1 MINQLLVIELTIVYF
16 IALFAIAYLVEKK
29 ISQGKKWLDNPLV
42 YALALAVY
50 CTAWTY
56 YGNVGLAAS
65 SGLLFVAVYIGPS
78 LFFIFWWSL
87 LRKLVRIRNEY
98 NITSIADFISARYGK
113 STTVAAIAAAIAFI
127 GIVPYL
133 SLQLKA
139 IFNSFAFITSGYYAN
154 SSAAGQMDLIILI
167 AIILFAIVF
176 GFRSLDQTERHPG
189 LVMVVAIQSV
199 VKLIAF
205 LAAGIF
211 VVYFLNDG
219 FADIFTQVAN
229 NPLLLANQRAANPSY
244 SLFMAYLILSMSAII
259 FLPRQFHMAVVENT
273 NEKHIRPALW
283 LLSLYF
289 ILITLFVVPI
299 ALVGLLEGHGAQM
312 GDIFILLLPLKH
324 GAIWLSF
331 LVFLGGLAAGT
342 SMIMIS
348 GMTITTMVS
357 NHLILPLLDKV
368 RVLNFLRKHLLF
380 LRWALITLILFI
392 AYAFEVKIGTSYM
405 LIKIGMISFAAVL
418 QFAPAI
424 IGALYW
430 PRGNK
435 TGAIL
440 GLASGF
446 AVWSYTSLFPAFIKS
461 GWLDNSILTDGPLG
475 IRFLRPEH
483 LFGVANLD
491 PLAGV
496 VLFTMLFNIGFYVVG
511 SLLSGQSEEEKRIA
525 YNFCNILKKVKFVA
539 KSSTGET
546 KLIDAVKKKKIIN
559 VIFSKYFNVADAERL
574 TNDCLVKAGMAG
586 KDKITIHELIELQ
599 NRAEKTLASSIGAAA
614 AMEAFI
620 KDSLFEKAENDKLTE
635 IYTQMAADLKLSPK
649 ELSQKI
655 NYYVEKDKLL
665 GKQQTELEVLVKN
678 RTKEL
683 EETNAEL
690 KRFNDLSIGRE
701 LKMMEL
707 KEKIREL
714 ESRGSQGSA
723 T

>member
-1 MINQLLVIELTIVYF
+1 MINQLLVIELTVLYF
-16 IALFAIAYLVEKK
+16 ITLFVIGYVVERK
-29 ISQGKKWLDNPLV
+29 ISQGKKWLDNPLI
-42 YALALAVY
+42 YALALAIY

-65 SGLLFVAVYIGPS
+65 SSMLFVAVYIGPS
-78 LFFIFWWSL
+78 LFFIFWWSM
-87 LRKLVRIRNEY
+87 LRKLVRIRHEY

-113 STTVAAIAAAIAFI
+113 STTVAAIAATIAFI
-127 GIVPYL
+127 GVVPYL

-139 IFNSFAFITSGYYAN
+139 IFNSFAFITSGYYST
-154 SSAAGQMDLIILI
+154 SSSTGQIDLIILI

-176 GFRSLDQTERHPG
+176 GFRRLDQSEKHPG
-189 LVMVVAIQSV
+189 LVMVIAIQSI
-199 VKLIAF
+199 VKLVAF

-219 FADIFTQVAN
+219 FGDIFAQVAA
-229 NPLLLANQRAANPSY
+229 NPLLLETQRANNPTY

-273 NEKHIRPALW
+273 DEKHIRPALW
-283 LLSLYF
+283 ILSLYF
-289 ILITLFVVPI
+289 ILITIFVVPI
-299 ALVGLLEGHGAQM
+299 ALTGLLEGHGAAM

-348 GMTITTMVS
+348 GMTIATMVS
-357 NHLILPLLDKV
+357 NHLVLPLIDKV
-368 RVLNFLRKHLLF
+368 RIFNSLRKHLLM
-380 LRWALITLILFI
+380 LRWILITLILFI
-392 AYAFEVKIGTSYM
+392 AYVFEVKIGTSYM

-424 IGALYW
+424 IGGLYW

-435 TGAIL
+435 IGAIL

-446 AVWSYTSLFPAFIKS
+446 MVWGYTSLFPAFIKS
-461 GWLDNSILTDGPLG
+461 GWLTASILTDGPFG
-475 IRFLRPEH
+475 IKALRPEH
-483 LFGVANLD
+483 LFGANID
-491 PLAGV
+491 PLASI
-496 VLFTMLFNIGFYVVG
+496 VLFTMLFNLGFYVIG
-511 SLLSGQSEEEKRIA
+511 SLLTEQSAEEKRIA
-525 YNFCNILKKVKFVA
+525 YNFCNILKKVKFVSENP
-539 KSSTGET
+539 SSGER
-546 KLIDAVKKKKIIN
+546 LIDAQKKLKIIN
-559 VIFSKYFNVADAERL
+559 LIFSKYFNAADTERL
-574 TNDCLVKAGMAG
+574 TNDCLASIKQGS
-586 KDKITIHELIELQ
+586 KEKISIHQLIELQ
-599 NRAEKTLASSIGAAA
+599 NIAEKTLASSIGAAA

-620 KDSLFEKAENDKLTE
+620 KNSLFDKAENEQLTQ
-635 IYTQMAADLKLSPK
+635 IYSQMAADLKLSPK

-655 NYYVEKDKLL
+655 NYYVEKDQLL
-665 GKQQTELEVLVKN
+665 RKQQDELESLVKN

-701 LKMMEL
+701 LKMVEL
-707 KEKIREL
+707 KERIRQL
-714 ESRGSQGSA
+714 ESK
-723 T
+723 TV